1 MTGSL
6 LPWSWA
12 QFEPKGDPRAGGSN
26 GDGWGEAAT
35 DYAPARERM
44 VKEQLERR
52 GIRDARVLAAMHK
65 IPRHVFVDPS
75 LARQAYEDSP
85 LPIGEGQ
92 TISQPYMV
100 AIMTAALGLVG
111 DERVLE
117 IGTGSGYQ
125 TAVLAE
131 LADWVYSIERIP
143 SLAERAGNALA
154 RLDYDNISTRVGD
167 GSLGWPEAAPFRAII
182 VTAGSPTIPRPL
194 VEQLQV
200 GGRLVIPVGPPH
212 AQTLRRVLK
221 KEQEIEQ
228 EELVGC
234 VFVKLVGEHGW
245 DEEEEGNA

>member
-6 LPWSWA
+6 FPWPWA
-12 QFEPKGDPRAGGSN
+12 QFEPKGDHRAGGSN
-26 GDGWGEAAT
+26 GNGWGEGTT

-52 GIRDARVLAAMHK
+52 GIRDARVLAAMRK

-75 LARQAYEDSP
+75 LARQAYEDCP

-111 DERVLE
+111 DEKVLE

-131 LADWVYSIERIP
+131 LADWVYSVERIP
-143 SLAERAGNALA
+143 SLAERAGNTLA

-167 GSLGWPEAAPFRAII
+167 GSLGWPEVGPFRAII
-182 VTAGSPTIPRPL
+182 VTAGSPTVPRPL
-194 VEQLQV
+194 VEQLRV

-221 KEQEIEQ
+221 KEEGIEQ

>member
-6 LPWSWA
+6 LPWPWA
-12 QFEPKGDPRAGGSN
+12 QFDPKGDHPGGRSN
-26 GDGWGEAAT
+26 GNGWEEGTT
-35 DYAPARERM
+35 DYGPPRERM
-44 VKEQLERR
+44 VRDQLERR
-52 GIRDARVLAAMHK
+52 GIRDARVLAAMRK

-100 AIMTAALGLVG
+100 AIMTAALALVG

-117 IGTGSGYQ
+117 VGTGSGYQ

-131 LADWVYSIERIP
+131 LANWVYSIERIP
-143 SLAERAGNALA
+143 SLAERAEKTLA
-154 RLDYDNISTRVGD
+154 RLGYENISNRVGD
-167 GSLGWPEAAPFRAII
+167 GSRGWPEAAPFRAII
-182 VTAGSPTIPRPL
+182 VTAGSPTVPRPL
-194 VEQLQV
+194 VEQLQI
-200 GGRLVIPVGPPH
+200 GGRLVVPVGPPH

-221 KEQEIEQ
+221 KEEGIEQ

-245 DEEEEGNA
+245 DEEEQGNG